1 MQKRR
6 LLVIL
11 LSCILALVMH
21 MGWLLCTPPPVAQ
34 AHAFVIGSDPVDGS
48 TIAKVPSVAHIT
60 FNAPIS
66 TLSSAHIYSL
76 QKGTLVDVTDG
87 QPSVSHAN
95 PRQLNIPLQSPDS
108 LPEGSYE
115 IKWVAVA
122 ANDGQT
128 TNGIIGFDVAVSSL
142 GISGQKVLG
151 PATSNN
157 LYGTGGSRQF
167 TTLSILSV
175 GWDWLVLIALTFWIG
190 LLITENWILARQSRI
205 QSLLERARK
214 RTTSLQWLCLCAL
227 LIGECVTFILHVAQ
241 MSQTLD
247 SSFSFN
253 SMLAMLLQTTYGML
267 LIIRLAL
274 ILVAMGLLYWTRR
287 INLKNYPATPTP
299 RLVTRTGALGSITG
313 SLSPVTGQLSIVT
326 SATRALN
333 TTGASITSSLKQ
345 PTGSNPGKKASNPGK
360 RSSNPGTTRS
370 LTHDTREVARDQESR
385 LGRLAPSQHGYAP
398 IWLVLGGLILLT
410 RSFSSE
416 AAQVLQPHASA
427 VLFDWISLVSLGI
440 WLGGL
445 TYLGFILF
453 PLLSAVERDHY
464 ADALVVIQRR
474 FTPFQ
479 LGSIAAL
486 LASGFYLCE
495 ASIPNREA
503 FLQDP
508 YGRTLLILFV
518 LLVLMLILSWV
529 GMAVLRPKLMR
540 QALFLPVVTSDLPTR
555 RARQSVLLNTG
566 RTLKQVVSAQSI
578 IGAGVLLCLALLT
591 FYAPPIVYPEV
602 NYSASTSQAASA
614 PATQTRQVG
623 DLSLSLLVTPAK
635 LNESNTVVLTIKD
648 AAGQPVTDAQVT
660 LTLNMVAM
668 DMGTTQT
675 VVKGNDSA
683 TYVAVFDK
691 QQTFSMSGVWT
702 IDVKVART
710 GHDPV
715 QTQFQVNIN

>member
-21 MGWLLCTPPPVAQ
+21 TGWLLYTPPPVAQ

-87 QPSVSHAN
+87 QASVSHAN
-95 PRQLNIPLQSPDS
+95 TRQLNIPLQSPDS

-190 LLITENWILARQSRI
+190 LLITENWILVRQSRI

-227 LIGECVTFILHVAQ
+227 LIGESVTFILRVAQ
-241 MSQTLD
+241 MSQALD
-247 SSFSFN
+247 SSFSF
-253 SMLAMLLQTTYGML
+253 SSVLAMLLQTTYGIL

-274 ILVAMGLLYWTRR
+274 ILAAMGLLYWTRR
-287 INLKNYPATPTP
+287 TNLKNYPATPTP

-313 SLSPVTGQLSIVT
+313 SLSPVTGQLGIVT
-326 SATRALN
+326 SSTRALN
-333 TTGASITSSLKQ
+333 TTGSTITSALKQ

-360 RSSNPGTTRS
+360 RSSNPGTTRN
-370 LTHDTREVARDQESR
+370 LAHDTREVSRDQESR
-385 LGRLAPSQHGYAP
+385 PVRLAPSQHVYAP
-398 IWLVLGGLILLT
+398 IWLTLGGLILLT
-410 RSFSSE
+410 RSLSSE
-416 AAQVLQPHASA
+416 AAQVLQPHISTI
-427 VLFDWISLVSLGI
+427 LFDWISLVSLGI

-445 TYLGFILF
+445 TYLGFILL

-508 YGRTLLILFV
+508 YGRTLLVLFA
-518 LLVLMLILSWV
+518 LLVLMLILSWI

-566 RTLKQVVSAQSI
+566 RTLKQVVSSQAI
-578 IGAGVLLCLALLT
+578 IGAGVLLCLAFLT

-602 NYSASTSQAASA
+602 NYNASTSQSSSA
-614 PATQTRQVG
+614 PTTQTRQVG
-623 DLSLSLLVTPAK
+623 DLSLSLLVTPAR
-635 LNESNTVVLTIKD
+635 LNESNTTILTIKD

-675 VVKGNDSA
+675 VIKGSDSA

-702 IDVKVART
+702 IDAKIARA